1 MALAHEKLAQG
12 QLAATTGTIYTAP
25 AGKTAYLKSIYLHNT
40 GSSDETVKIYIN
52 GSSAADKILEG
63 VIAGKDTFE
72 WDIAYSIILTTGQTL
87 RADSTSATT
96 VNYFVHGG
104 TE

>member
-12 QLAATTGTIYTAP
+12 QLAATASTIYTVP

-52 GSSAADKILEG
+52 GAATADKILEG
-63 VIAGKDTFE
+63 VVSGKDTFE

-87 RADSTSATT
+87 RAETTTATT